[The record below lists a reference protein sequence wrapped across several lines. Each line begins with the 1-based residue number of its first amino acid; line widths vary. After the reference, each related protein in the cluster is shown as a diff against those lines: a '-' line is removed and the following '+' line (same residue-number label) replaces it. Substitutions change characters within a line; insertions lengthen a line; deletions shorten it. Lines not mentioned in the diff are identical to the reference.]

1 MEMFLKDFGAAN
13 GFLGLDHLE
22 PVDLLFF
29 SLCHMTA
36 RRLSAATG
44 RMFLID
50 KLVAAFN
57 ERRFDQIIGIM
68 GLHILPLT
76 SFLMSLG

>member
-1 MEMFLKDFGAAN
+1 MI
-13 GFLGLDHLE
+13 
-22 PVDLLFF
+22 
-29 SLCHMTA
+29 A

-68 GLHILPLT
+68 GFHILPLA
-76 SFLMSLG
+76 SLLMSFG